1 MEVFKLNGLFHWLCL
16 FIVNYLKES
25 ALVKVL

>member
-25 ALVKVL
+25 VIKLVL